1 MKRKSK
7 SNQRISNVFLEVRG
21 TVLIWQRQLA
31 DYLNTK
37 CLNLSAKA
45 MLALL
50 IIFGVLAAAALLR
63 LIINAIH

>member
-1 MKRKSK
+1 MKRKLK
-7 SNQRISNVFLEVRG
+7 SNQRLGNVLLEVRG
-21 TVLIWQRQLA
+21 IVLIWQRQLA

-37 CLNLSAKA
+37 CRNLSAKA

-50 IIFGVLAAAALLR
+50 TVFSVLTSAALLI